1 MSDPPPSPIT
11 HFLRMES
18 PNWGV
23 GILVLEQD
31 RDEGFFLQM
40 EKIVDG
46 VQQMMT
52 SMDIGQSIVN
62 CMTQFKL

>member
-1 MSDPPPSPIT
+1 
-11 HFLRMES
+11 MES

-62 CMTQFKL
+62 CMTQFNL